1 VSFTDNVVG
10 MGLTAEDCGIVN
22 NSRLTV
28 TFIVDEVIRP
38 PVNLPVMMRADIVFF
53 VCDSMVG
60 DKLADLF
67 TDLFTGCEVLGSLVT
82 V

>member
-1 VSFTDNVVG
+1 MSFTDNVVG
-10 MGLTAEDCGIVN
+10 MGLTAEDCGIIN

-38 PVNLPVMMRADIVFF
+38 PLNLHVMMRADV
-53 VCDSMVG
+53 VC
-60 DKLADLF
+60 
-67 TDLFTGCEVLGSLVT
+67 GCGCVLYVIQWEVTCLLSCLPDVKNLV